1 MVIEPEPQCVHK
13 GTMSHETWDAPTA
26 LMNEISFLPREQY
39 FRARKR
45 FFQKSLPSSLFKG
58 RRAWGKF
65 DDRFYRFPLGKREP
79 VKEFNPGREKP
90 HPGMRRP
97 SNFPVPEFS
106 HRCLFAPLC
115 FMKVP
120 CWYSSKAT
128 RNSSWVFIT
137 IGPYQ
142 ATGSPMGFPDT
153 SRKRTGESSAVIT
166 T

>member
-1 MVIEPEPQCVHK
+1 MHR
-13 GTMSHETWDAPTA
+13 APTA
-26 LMNEISFLPREQY
+26 PMKEISFLPPDQS
-39 FRARKR
+39 FRAWKR
-45 FFQKSLPSSLFKG
+45 LFQKSLPSSLFQREKIVGPDRRPG
-58 RRAWGKF
+58 RYSSARSANAP
-65 DDRFYRFPLGKREP
+65 YPLSPLGKREP
-79 VKEFNPGREKP
+79 VKEFNRGRGNP
-90 HPGMRRP
+90 PPGMVGSRK
-97 SNFPVPEFS
+97 FMVPEFP

-153 SRKRTGESSAVIT
+153 SRKRTGESSAVT
-166 T
+166 TT